1 MGFGGELMLDSVSKY
16 FSGEEAEKRRQIVA
30 LMTDWQAEITRKYTE
45 NPDPEYWEGQDP
57 LSYFIA
63 DGFFPGYYKQK
74 TKALFIAR
82 EPLPMD
88 DDLDGVQR
96 LLTKG
101 LNAQKLFI
109 RRLLY
114 IVQGIREGGKLQFE
128 SLEFTKDYTKEL
140 ASENDYGYAFM
151 NISKYANWLDDNT
164 KKADYGFI
172 NQFLEDSNL
181 ENRNFFREGIEI
193 LDPDVIITMNL
204 GKKADTHTLIDQKY
218 LDLCFGKIEWGK
230 IRPDR
235 DNPVKMTNIV
245 FNGKSKKLLNC
256 YHFSRPGVSD
266 KDFFYNPIMELIFK
280 EAKHGCISM

>member
-1 MGFGGELMLDSVSKY
+1 MIDGVSKF

-74 TKALFIAR
+74 TKVLFIAR
-82 EPLPMD
+82 EPLPMGEEH
-88 DDLDGVQR
+88 DGVQN

-114 IVQGIREGGKLQFE
+114 IVQGVREGGRLQYE

-140 ASENDYGYAFM
+140 ASTNDYGYAFM
-151 NISKYANWLDDNT
+151 NMSKYANWLDDNT
-164 KKADYGFI
+164 QKADFNFI

-181 ENRNFFREGIEI
+181 GKRNFFREEIEI

-204 GKKADTHTLIDQKY
+204 GKMADAHTLIDQKY
-218 LDLCFGKIEWGK
+218 LDLCFGKIEWEK
-230 IRPDR
+230 IQPDN
-235 DNPVKMTNIV
+235 DKKVKKTSISI
-245 FNGKSKKLLNC
+245 NGKCIKLLNS
-256 YHFSRPGVSD
+256 YHFSSGGSD
-266 KDFFYNPIMELIFK
+266 KDDFYNPIMELIFK
-280 EAKHGCISM
+280 EG